1 LGCIRKRLIKMQ
13 NCPTYCPY
21 WEKGKCSLGNFADE
35 CDFLNEEEEEEE
47 YEDRYTL
54 ADLGWNW
61 W

>member
-1 LGCIRKRLIKMQ
+1 MQ

-47 YEDRYTL
+47 YEDRYTF